1 MRSIV
6 FEGKSWS
13 KYEDLRKKDKRMH
26 SNLCKIIQE
35 MQRNDPTQGLG
46 KPEQLRHNLKGFWSR
61 RLSKKDRVIYK
72 FDDRSIY
79 IFAIGGHYD
88 DQ

>member
-13 KYEDLRKKDKRMH
+13 KYEELRKKDKKLH
-26 SNLCKIIQE
+26 VNLCKIIQE
-35 MQRNDPTQGLG
+35 MQREDPAQGLG
-46 KPEQLRHNLKGFWSR
+46 KPEQLKHNLNGFWSR
-61 RLSKKDRVIYK
+61 RLSRGDRVIYK
-72 FDDRSIY
+72 YDDTSIY

-88 DQ
+88 SH